1 MGKTQ
6 PNPFVTTRLQ
16 KIITDYE
23 KRSQLIRSQI
33 SGLKG
38 TINKAKIRNA
48 DTAEFERKVAGMQ
61 EVDRVRTMKSK
72 MLRSMLEASWTGG
85 DVEVRVETIVT
96 FNGVQ
101 VILNSEEDF

>member
-1 MGKTQ
+1 MST
-6 PNPFVTTRLQ
+6 PNPNSFVTTRLQ

-23 KRSQLIRSQI
+23 KRTQFIRSQI

-38 TINKAKIRNA
+38 TINKAKIRNV
-48 DTAEFERKVAGMQ
+48 DTAEFESKVAGMQ

-85 DVEVRVETIVT
+85 DVEVRVETIIT

-101 VILNSEEDF
+101 VTLNSEEDF